1 MSGEERVYI
10 YNVAACADAAEKM
23 FGHVSVG
30 IQRYVVQTYKLD
42 ADIFAVESR
51 PAAAATSV
59 ISFR

>member
-1 MSGEERVYI
+1 MYI